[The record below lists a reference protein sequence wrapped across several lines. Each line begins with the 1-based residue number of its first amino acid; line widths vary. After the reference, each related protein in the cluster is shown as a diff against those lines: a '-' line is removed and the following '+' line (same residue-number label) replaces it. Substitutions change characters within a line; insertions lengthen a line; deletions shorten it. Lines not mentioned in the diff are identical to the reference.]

1 MKIILDGK
9 NDNNSEIVNGPATDQ
24 SLDETG
30 NSNNKA
36 SEKITTS
43 KNSENPSCIVE
54 KELRRQGITLNEL
67 VSDNPRLSLDWQPFR
82 WVTQCTCAS
91 PIDALT
97 RKVSLYCVDI
107 LIDLKQCICLLH
119 WSEIAYDVLPYIKG
133 LMIDNVYLYVVLLT

>member
-9 NDNNSEIVNGPATDQ
+9 NDNNSEVVNGPATDH
-24 SLDETG
+24 SLDAIG
-30 NSNNKA
+30 NSNNKG
-36 SEKITTS
+36 SEEKITSS
-43 KNSENPSCIVE
+43 KDIENPSCIVE

-82 WVTQCTCAS
+82 WVTQCSCAS

-107 LIDLKQCICLLH
+107 LIDLKQ
-119 WSEIAYDVLPYIKG
+119 
-133 LMIDNVYLYVVLLT
+133 